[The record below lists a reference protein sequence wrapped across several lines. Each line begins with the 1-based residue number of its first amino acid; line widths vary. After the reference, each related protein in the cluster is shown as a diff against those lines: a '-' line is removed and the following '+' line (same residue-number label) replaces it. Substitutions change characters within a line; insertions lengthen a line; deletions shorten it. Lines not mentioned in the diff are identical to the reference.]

1 MNMKNW
7 LLTVFAFV
15 SLGVTTPSARADWH
29 DWPPSAIIL
38 NWPGYSVYPPGTVFR
53 KEIVNGTYPH
63 WYPQQVPTV
72 VPRVTYK
79 DEVIKVKTWVNL
91 PKVFVEKQSALTY
104 VPVQRLVEQ
113 EVTTYVTLPMFLTD
127 PNGKPVLACR
137 AEIKTHKVSYPV
149 QDYTPV
155 MKQYAVN
162 VTKMVPTEKVVEYKQ
177 RVPVV
182 VYDQQ
187 LTTQWQ
193 VVMVPYQKIVT
204 VPTFNPN
211 NAPSL
216 FWP

>member
-1 MNMKNW
+1 MKNS
-7 LLTVFAFV
+7 LLTVFAVV
-15 SLGVTTPSARADWH
+15 SLGVGLPSANADWH
-29 DWPPSAIIL
+29 DWPPSAVIR
-38 NWPGYSVYPPGTVFR
+38 NWPGYSVYPAGTVFR
-53 KEIVNGTYPH
+53 KEIVNGSYPH
-63 WYPQQVPTV
+63 WYPQQVPSV

-79 DEVIKVKTWVNL
+79 DEVIKVRTWVNV

-104 VPVQRLVEQ
+104 VPVQRLVEKD
-113 EVTTYVTLPMFLTD
+113 VTTYVTVPMFLTD
-127 PNGKPVLACR
+127 PNGTPVLACR
-137 AEIKTHKVSYPV
+137 AEIKTHKVSYAV

-211 NAPSL
+211 NAPST